1 MSTERGQ
8 YVRMDKIAR
17 KPGNTL
23 LLAALEAAQRHGL
36 DARLITAGT
45 AKGERQ
51 ADAVVDIHYGDHK
64 ARYEVE
70 TKRGLRPGT
79 LGAIVHQLRQLGPNR
94 MLVTDY
100 VTPNLADELRKRQVH
115 FMDAAGNAYLQT
127 PDFMVWVKGERPRVA
142 PEAPTGTGRAF
153 TATGLQVLFTLLCA
167 PERAA
172 LPYRDIAKLA
182 GVAHGTVGW
191 VMAELPRLG
200 FLAIVPQHGR
210 RLVNVETLVAQWTEA
225 YARTLRPKMVLGR
238 YRAETLE
245 WATPDNARRYDLALG
260 GEPAA
265 AKLTQHLR
273 PGTATFYGHRI
284 EPRLLLEQ
292 RLRPDAVGNVEV
304 LRRFWAFEDDEQ
316 GLAPTLLV
324 YADLLAIG
332 DARCLEA
339 ATLLHGAIL
348 DRLE

>member
-1 MSTERGQ
+1 
-8 YVRMDKIAR
+8 MDKTTQQ
-17 KPGNTL
+17 PGDTI
-23 LLAALEAAQRHGL
+23 LLAAMQAAKRHGL
-36 DARLITAGT
+36 EARLVTAET
-45 AKGERQ
+45 AKGGRHV
-51 ADAVVDIHYGDHK
+51 DAVIDIQYGEHK

-70 TKRGLRPGT
+70 TKQGLRPGT
-79 LGAIVHQLRQLGPNR
+79 LGAIVHQLRHLGPNK

-100 VTPNLADELRKRQVH
+100 VTPNLADELRNRQVH
-115 FMDAAGNAYLQT
+115 FMDAAGNAYLAT

-142 PEAPTGTGRAF
+142 PEAATGTGRAF
-153 TATGLQVLFTLLCA
+153 TATGLQVLFALLCA

-200 FLAIVPQHGR
+200 FLATVPQHGR
-210 RLVNVETLVAQWTEA
+210 RLVNVETLLAQWTEA

-238 YRAETLE
+238 FRAETLE
-245 WATPDNARRYDLALG
+245 WATADNALRYDLALG

-265 AKLTQHLR
+265 AQLTQNLR
-273 PGTATFYGHRI
+273 PGTATFYGHQI
-284 EPRLLLEQ
+284 KVRLVLEQ
-292 RLRPDAVGNVEV
+292 RLRPDAEGNVEV
-304 LRRFWAFEDDEQ
+304 LRRFWTFTDGEP
-316 GLAPTLLV
+316 GLVPTLLV

-339 ATLLHGAIL
+339 ATLIYGTIL
-348 DRLE
+348 DRLK

>member
-1 MSTERGQ
+1 MMRGQ
-8 YVRMDKIAR
+8 CMWMDKISR
-17 KPGNTL
+17 HPGDTL
-23 LLAALEAAQRHGL
+23 LLAAMQAAERHGL
-36 DARLITAGT
+36 EARLVTAAET
-45 AKGERQ
+45 AKGGRHT
-51 ADAVVDIHYGDHK
+51 DAAIVIKYGEHK
-64 ARYEVE
+64 VRYEVE
-70 TKRGLRPGT
+70 IRRGLRPGT
-79 LGAIVHQLRQLGPNR
+79 LGAIVHQLHHLGPNR

-100 VTPNLADELRKRQVH
+100 VTPNLADELRNRQVH
-115 FMDAAGNAYLQT
+115 FMDAAGNAYLAT

-142 PEAPTGTGRAF
+142 PEAATGTGRAF
-153 TATGLQVLFTLLCA
+153 TATGLQVLFALLCA

-182 GVAHGTVGW
+182 DVAHGTVGW

-200 FLAIVPQHGR
+200 FLANVPKHGR
-210 RLVNVETLVAQWTEA
+210 RLVNVGMLLAQWTEA

-245 WATPDNARRYDLALG
+245 WATGDNALRYGLALG

-265 AKLTQHLR
+265 AQLTQHLR
-273 PGTATFYGHRI
+273 PGTATFYGNRI

-292 RLRPDAVGNVEV
+292 RLRPDATGNVEI
-304 LRRFWAFEDDEQ
+304 LRRFWDFTDGES
-316 GLAPTLLV
+316 GLVPTLLV

-339 ATLLHGAIL
+339 ATLLYESIL
-348 DRLE
+348 DRLK